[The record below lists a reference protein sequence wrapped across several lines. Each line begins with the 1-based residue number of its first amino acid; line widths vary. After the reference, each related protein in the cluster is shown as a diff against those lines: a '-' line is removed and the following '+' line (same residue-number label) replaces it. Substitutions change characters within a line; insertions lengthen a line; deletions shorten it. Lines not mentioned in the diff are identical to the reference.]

1 MKFSLFSKPAPVEER
16 AIVRQSDSDFFE
28 KLGLNIGHVSS
39 QDVVVTT
46 ETALMVPAV
55 WAAVNF
61 ISGTLAGLPLK
72 VYRKT
77 STGREAV
84 TGGVAEILHTA
95 PNDEWTSFDWRKYKF
110 DGVLTGG
117 RGFTYIER
125 NNAGRV
131 RNLWPMEP
139 ARVTVK
145 MENMRRVY
153 EYRQDDNRAVRYQAG
168 EVIDVPFMLRPDMT
182 GHRGPIQ
189 SGRDAIGM
197 AIAAV
202 NYASKTFQSGGL
214 PPATLE
220 GPFGSAAAAGRAAD
234 DVARQM
240 ARLAAEGKAVLPIPQ
255 GHALKPAGFKPDDM
269 QLVDLQR
276 FCVEQVARIYSL
288 PPAFLQDLTHG
299 TFSNTEQQDLQFV
312 KHTLKRWIEQTEQ
325 QMNLKLFGRSSSNY
339 VEFNVDGLL
348 RGDIKTRM
356 EAHAHAIQNGI
367 YTPAHAAKM
376 ENAPHFV
383 EADQIMIQGGTM
395 PIGQQEAQ
403 ADDEGS

>member
-1 MKFSLFSKPAPVEER
+1 MELLNSRGQPLAVEER
-16 AIVRQSDSDFFE
+16 AVTQSSSDFLE
-28 KLGLNIGHVSS
+28 RMGLDIGHVSS

-46 ETALMVPAV
+46 ETAMMVPAV

-72 VYRKT
+72 VYRKEKN
-77 STGREAV
+77 GRKEV
-84 TGGVAEILHTA
+84 SGGLSDILGTA
-95 PNDEWTSFDWRKYKF
+95 PNEEWTSFDWRKYKF

-117 RGFTYIER
+117 RGFTYVEK
-125 NNAGRV
+125 NNAGRIS
-131 RNLWPMEP
+131 NLWPMEP
-139 ARVTVK
+139 VRTTVK
-145 MENMRRVY
+145 SDGMRRTY
-153 EYRQDDNRAVRYQAG
+153 EYRTEGQRTLTYASS
-168 EVIDVPFMLRPDMT
+168 EVIDVPFMLRSNMT
-182 GHRGPIQ
+182 GHRGPIS

-220 GPFGSAAAAGRAAD
+220 GPFASAGAAGRAAD

-240 ARLAAEGKAVLPIPQ
+240 AKMAAEGKSVLALPA
-255 GHALKPAGFKPDDM
+255 GHSLNPAGFSADKM
-269 QLVDLQR
+269 QLIELQR
-276 FCVEQVARIYSL
+276 FSVEQVARIYSL

-325 QMNLKLFGRSSSNY
+325 QMNLKLFGRSSRSY

-356 EAHAHAIQNGI
+356 EAHGHAIQNGI
-367 YTPAHAAKM
+367 YTPAHAAAK
-376 ENAPHFV
+376 ENAPYRK
-383 EADQIMIQGGTM
+383 EADRIMIQGGTM
-395 PIGQQEAQ
+395 PIDQASQEGEAN
-403 ADDEGS
+403 E